1 MDATGKLPEHH
12 VPEFGAVLHRGVPIL
27 RARDWSL
34 LAPDQRYRVDVLA
47 AGAPDLRSRLVRKTE
62 FAKCVFERQRS
73 FDARALNTGSV
84 FDCTDT
90 ARTRR

>member
-62 FAKCVFERQRS
+62 FAKCVSRDNVHS
-73 FDARALNTGSV
+73 TRALNAGSV